1 MMPIILLSALIRLGF
16 PVVDSG
22 RNESPSIE
30 RVLAVSDNGHIDE
43 DVLQQNVSLQ
53 IIPKI
58 SGLSEVFGEDAY
70 GHYLSVSTPFYVVDP
85 RTIAQDIQT
94 HKSKS
99 VLLMQMTFGFGL
111 ITFDPGKPST
121 EKWVFY
127 PWNDARSFW
136 PWELR

>member
-1 MMPIILLSALIRLGF
+1 MLSIILLSAFIRLGF

-30 RVLAVSDNGHIDE
+30 RVLAVSDNGHINAE
-43 DVLQQNVSLQ
+43 VLQQNVSLQ
-53 IIPKI
+53 IKPKI
-58 SGLSEVFGEDAY
+58 NGLTDIFGERAY
-70 GHYLSVSTPFYVVDP
+70 GHYLSVSVPFYVVDLL
-85 RTIAQDIQT
+85 TIAQDIQT

-111 ITFDPGKPST
+111 FTFDPRKPST

-127 PWNDARSFW
+127 PWNDARSLW